1 MALWD
6 ATATFDRTMIMPHE
20 STSDATSLATQS
32 DEALLLR
39 YRDQGDVAAFEAL
52 VHRYERPLYNYLVRY
67 LRNPSLAEEV
77 FQGTFLRLHEK
88 CHQFTPDRQVR
99 PWLYSI
105 ATHLAI
111 DALRKEGQQPTTSL
125 DQQVADA
132 ESDIGALLDVLGTR
146 PPTPL
151 EQLEAQEQAQWARRA
166 VDALPEPLR
175 QVILLAYFQG
185 LKFREVA
192 EILELPL
199 GTVKSRLH
207 KALALLHE
215 AWDREYAGSRT
226 TP

>member
-1 MALWD
+1 M
-6 ATATFDRTMIMPHE
+6 THE
-20 STSDATSLATQS
+20 PANNAPSLATLS

-39 YRDQGDVAAFEAL
+39 YRDTGDVAAFETL
-52 VHRYERPLYNYLVRY
+52 VHRYEKPLFNYLVRY

-88 CHQFTPDRQVR
+88 CRQFTPDRRVR

-125 DQQVADA
+125 DQQA
-132 ESDIGALLDVLGTR
+132 SDGENGIGALLDILGTR

-151 EQLEAQEQAQWARRA
+151 EQLEAEEQAEWARRA

-207 KALALLHE
+207 KALALLHA
-215 AWDREYAGSRT
+215 AWDKEYAGSRLSS
-226 TP
+226 

>member
-1 MALWD
+1 MDHLPAFGGYRSMTL
-6 ATATFDRTMIMPHE
+6 TPKT
-20 STSDATSLATQS
+20 TSDTASLATQS
-32 DEALLLR
+32 DEELLLR
-39 YRDQGDVAAFEAL
+39 YRDTGDMAAFETL
-52 VHRYERPLYNYLVRY
+52 VHRYEKPLFNYLVRY

-125 DQQVADA
+125 DQQVSDA
-132 ESDIGALLDVLGTR
+132 ESDVGALLDILGTR

-151 EQLEAQEQAQWARRA
+151 EQLEAQEQAEWARRA
-166 VDALPEPLR
+166 VDALPDPLR

-192 EILELPL
+192 EILQLPL

-207 KALALLHE
+207 KALAMLHA
-215 AWDREYAGSRT
+215 AWDKEYAGSRASS
-226 TP
+226 

>member
-1 MALWD
+1 
-6 ATATFDRTMIMPHE
+6 MIMPHE

-77 FQGTFLRLHEK
+77 FQDTFLRLHEK